1 MKQQG
6 KIMSGVAIRELRHT
20 LGLSQVELAE
30 WVGVSQPAVA
40 QWETGATTPRGSVLR
55 LLGMLQEKA
64 EQKTQT
70 SVDR

>member
-1 MKQQG
+1 
-6 KIMSGVAIRELRHT
+6 MSGVDIRELRHS

-64 EQKTQT
+64 AKETAK
-70 SVDR
+70 

>member
-6 KIMSGVAIRELRHT
+6 KRMSGVDIRELRHS

-64 EQKTQT
+64 AKETAK
-70 SVDR
+70 

>member
-6 KIMSGVAIRELRHT
+6 KRMSGVDIRELRQT
-20 LGLSQVELAE
+20 LGLSQVELAR
-30 WVGVSQPAVA
+30 WIGVSQPAVA

-64 EQKTQT
+64 DSKTAK
-70 SVDR
+70 